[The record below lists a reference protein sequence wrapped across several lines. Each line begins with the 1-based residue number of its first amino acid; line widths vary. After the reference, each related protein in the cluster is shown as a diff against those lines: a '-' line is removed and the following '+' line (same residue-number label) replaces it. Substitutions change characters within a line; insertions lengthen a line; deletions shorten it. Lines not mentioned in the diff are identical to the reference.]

1 MYKYDA
7 IDKTIVSERVDQ
19 FRDQV
24 RRHLAGELSASDL
37 QPLRLR
43 NGLYMQIH
51 AHMLRV
57 SIPYGLVN
65 SDQMRT
71 LAHIARKYDKG
82 YGHFTTRQ
90 NIQYNWPELADVP
103 NILEDLSQVEMHAIQ
118 TSGNCIRNITSDH
131 YAGVATDEIIDPRP
145 YCEIIRQWS
154 TLHPEF
160 YWLPRK
166 FKVAVT
172 GATTDRAA
180 VQFHDIGL
188 EVVNNEAGEIGF
200 RVYVGGGMGRT
211 PVIGKVIREFLPRA
225 DILSYCESI
234 LRVYNLHGRRDNKYK
249 ARIKI
254 LVNALGIDAFRDEV
268 EEDWA
273 HTKDGELKL
282 QDTDFEMMADFFPAP
297 DYEELSDGDK
307 RVEKWRSLDTRF
319 KAWYDNNTVEHRQAG
334 YRIVNISLK
343 EHGVAPGDA
352 TDDQMDALADIAEQY
367 SFGEIR
373 VTHEQNL
380 VLADV
385 REQDLLEVWKALD
398 AQRLATPN
406 IGSVNDMIC
415 CPGLDFCSLA
425 NASSI
430 SIAKQINDQFTDFE
444 ELYDYGE
451 VKLKMSGCMNACGHH
466 HVGHIGILGVD
477 KKGEEWYQLTLGGD
491 ASNQAAI
498 GTRLGPAIAK
508 DQVGDAV
515 SDIMHVYREQREGE
529 ERLLDTFRRVGV
541 DPFQR
546 PCVRGGSIMT
556 ANRNLKARPKATP
569 SRIQQD
575 IRLQQAIVNRQI
587 VDNDILHIAETEE
600 LDLRTCRLK
609 VTSVCH

>member
-1 MYKYDA
+1 MYQYDA
-7 IDKTIVSERVDQ
+7 VDKTIVSERVEQ
-19 FRDQV
+19 FRGQV
-24 RRHLAGELSASDL
+24 QRHLGGQLSAADL
-37 QPLRLR
+37 APLRLR

-57 SIPYGLVN
+57 SIPYGLL
-65 SDQMRT
+65 SSEQMRA
-71 LAHIARKYDKG
+71 LAQVSRQYDKG

-90 NIQYNWPELADVP
+90 NIQFNWPELADVP
-103 NILEDLSQVEMHAIQ
+103 DILKDLSNVEMHAIQ
-118 TSGNCIRNITSDH
+118 TSGNCIRNISSDQ

-166 FKVAVT
+166 FKIAVT

-188 EVVNNEAGEIGF
+188 EVVLNDAQEIGF
-200 RVYVGGGMGRT
+200 RVYVGGGLGRT
-211 PVIGKVIREFLPRA
+211 PVIGKVIKEFLPRE
-225 DILSYCESI
+225 DILSYCEAI

-254 LVNALGIDAFRDEV
+254 LVNAMGIDDFRTEV
-268 EEDWA
+268 EAEWA
-273 HTKDGELKL
+273 HFKDGELKL
-282 QDTDFEMMADFFPAP
+282 HEVDFDTMQHFFPKPA
-297 DYEELSDGDK
+297 YEDLEEGDD
-307 RVEKWRSLDTRF
+307 RVRRWREFDSRF
-319 KAWYDNNTVEHRQAG
+319 KDWYDNNTVEHIESG

-352 TDDQMDALADIAEQY
+352 TDAQMDSIANIAEKY

-385 REQDLLEVWKALD
+385 RYKDLLEVWKALD
-398 AQRLATPN
+398 AERLATPN

-430 SIAKQINDQFTDFE
+430 SVAKQINEEFNDFN
-444 ELYDYGE
+444 ELYDIGE

-477 KKGEEWYQLTLGGD
+477 KKGEEWYQLTVGGD
-491 ASNQAAI
+491 ASNEAAL
-498 GTRLGPAIAK
+498 GTHLGKAIAK
-508 DQVGDAV
+508 DQVGGAV
-515 SDIMHVYREQREGE
+515 RDILEVYQANRSDD
-529 ERLLDTFRRVGV
+529 ERLLDTFRRVGIT
-541 DPFQR
+541 PFKEK
-546 PCVRGGSIMT
+546 VY
-556 ANRNLKARPKATP
+556 
-569 SRIQQD
+569 
-575 IRLQQAIVNRQI
+575 
-587 VDNDILHIAETEE
+587 AE
-600 LDLRTCRLK
+600 DA
-609 VTSVCH
+609 

>member
-7 IDKTIVSERVDQ
+7 VDKTIVSERVEQ

-24 RRHLAGELSASDL
+24 KRHLAGELSAADL

-57 SIPYGLVN
+57 SIPYGLV
-65 SDQMRT
+65 SSEQMRT
-71 LAHIARKYDKG
+71 LAYIARKYDRG

-103 NILEDLSQVEMHAIQ
+103 DILEDLSKVEMHAIQ
-118 TSGNCIRNITSDH
+118 TSGNCIRNISSDQ

-166 FKVAVT
+166 FKIAIT

-188 EVVNNEAGEIGF
+188 EVVHNDQQEIGF
-200 RVYVGGGMGRT
+200 RVYVGGGLGRT
-211 PVIGKVIREFLPRA
+211 PVIGKVIKEFLPRE
-225 DILSYCESI
+225 DILSYCEAI

-254 LVNALGIDAFRDEV
+254 LVNAMGIDAFREEV
-268 EEDWA
+268 ESEWA
-273 HTKDGELKL
+273 HFMDGELKL
-282 QDTDFEMMADFFPAP
+282 HATDFETMAGFFPAP
-297 DYEELSDGDK
+297 AYEALESGDS
-307 RVEKWRSLDTRF
+307 RVQKWRELDTRF
-319 KAWYDNNTVEHRQAG
+319 RDWYDNNTADHRQAG
-334 YRIVNISLK
+334 YRIVNVSLK
-343 EHGVAPGDA
+343 EHGIAPGDA
-352 TDDQMDALADIAEQY
+352 TDAQMDAIANIAEQY
-367 SFGEIR
+367 SFAEIR
-373 VTHEQNL
+373 TTHEQNL

-385 REQDLLEVWKALD
+385 REQDLLDVWKALD
-398 AQRLATPN
+398 EHRLATPN

-430 SIAKQINDQFTDFE
+430 SIAKQINEKFSDFQ
-444 ELYDYGE
+444 ELYDIGE

-466 HVGHIGILGVD
+466 HVGHIGVLGVD
-477 KKGEEWYQLTLGGD
+477 KKGEEWYQLTVGGD
-491 ASNQAAI
+491 ASNEAAL
-498 GTRLGPAIAK
+498 GARLGPAIAK
-508 DQVGDAV
+508 DDVGEAV
-515 SDIMHVYREQREGE
+515 SSILHVYREQRQDD

-541 DPFQR
+541 DPFKEK
-546 PCVRGGSIMT
+546 VY
-556 ANRNLKARPKATP
+556 AE
-569 SRIQQD
+569 
-575 IRLQQAIVNRQI
+575 QA
-587 VDNDILHIAETEE
+587 
-600 LDLRTCRLK
+600 
-609 VTSVCH
+609 